1 MVLSGDT
8 IKDYIINGELVRC
21 EGFTHDPK
29 SDRSVKTLKY
39 MLAEDGPVGPNGLD
53 IRLGDTFKRIKTQSL
68 PYLEVSMAKRYS
80 YETIPPLDTGGIYL
94 HSGEFCLATS
104 EEFLMLPNDVMA
116 MVDAR
121 STIGRMGLIIQTAT
135 FIQAGY
141 HGKITLELKNEAPVP
156 ILLKPYD
163 IVGQIV
169 FMKLDV
175 PTSKPYS
182 GAYQGQDTTTAP
194 HD

>member
-1 MVLSGDT
+1 M
-8 IKDYIINGELVRC
+8 KGELVKC
-21 EGFTHDPK
+21 EGFTYDPK
-29 SDRSVKTLKY
+29 EGRDVKTIAY
-39 MLAEDGPVGPNGLD
+39 MLSENGPIGPNGLD
-53 IRLGDTFKRIKTQSL
+53 IRIGGSFKRIKTESLGYLEAAKAKSYVPEVITSL
-68 PYLEVSMAKRYS
+68 PE
-80 YETIPPLDTGGIYL
+80 GGIYL

-104 EEFLMLPNDVMA
+104 EEYLMLPNDVMG

-156 ILLKPYD
+156 ILIRPYD

-169 FMKLDV
+169 FMRLDQ
-175 PTSKPYS
+175 PTSSPYR
-182 GAYQGQDTTTAP
+182 GQYQGQDTTTAP
-194 HD
+194 GEKM